1 MLNIVRKN
9 KAILFRTH
17 TQKHVDKDAMDYFRA
32 VIRTDEK
39 SERVLLLTQ
48 DIIDMNPA
56 HYTVW

>member
-1 MLNIVRKN
+1 
-9 KAILFRTH
+9 
-17 TQKHVDKDAMDYFRA
+17 MDYFRA
-32 VIRTDEK
+32 VIRTNEQ